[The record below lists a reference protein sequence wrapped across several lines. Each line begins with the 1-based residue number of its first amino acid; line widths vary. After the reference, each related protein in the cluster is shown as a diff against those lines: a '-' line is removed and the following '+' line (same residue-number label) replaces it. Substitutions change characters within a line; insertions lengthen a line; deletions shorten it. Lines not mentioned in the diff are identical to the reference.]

1 LKTIKL
7 KVAGLLVLSASILAA
22 GCAKSPEEQELR
34 KSGDKV
40 SIVLEGIIEPSQEA
54 KIVTQ
59 LTGRLKS
66 VTVKEG
72 SRVKRGQVLA
82 AFYGEEL
89 RQNYRRALMDYE
101 KAAHRNSVERVFT
114 QPSKESLA
122 NARERMLNTYE
133 LYHRDQASLAEVKG
147 AEEAYLSLQHAQ
159 QDWANAQRNES
170 AQAALGRGEAA
181 AEAQRARVDLEAASE
196 NYAKSSIRA
205 PMDGYVTNLKAFG
218 EQSVSQGDVLGSIM
232 NIDQVNLKGS
242 FSPGIYPYLKKG
254 MKVDVSCFTTPPYR
268 VNGTIQEIAPVVDS
282 ESKRMRLD
290 IPIANGKY
298 LLQPG
303 DKCVINIEVSQKEA
317 ADAGLPPGEKK
328 VIIRSE
334 MK

>member
-1 LKTIKL
+1 
-7 KVAGLLVLSASILAA
+7 VLAA

-59 LTGRLKS
+59 LSGRLKTVS
-66 VTVKEG
+66 VKDG
-72 SRVKRGQVLA
+72 SRVKRGQMLA
-82 AFYGEEL
+82 AFYSEEL
-89 RQNYRRALMDYE
+89 RQNYRKAQLEYERAVL
-101 KAAHRNSVERVFT
+101 HRSLEREFT

-122 NARERMLNTYE
+122 NARERMLSTFE

-147 AEEAYLSLQHAQ
+147 AEDAYLSLQHTQ
-159 QDWANAQRNES
+159 QDWANAKSYEAR
-170 AQAALGRGEAA
+170 QASLSRAEAA
-181 AEAQRARVDLEAASE
+181 KDAQRARVDVETARE
-196 NYAKSSIRA
+196 NYVKSRILA

-218 EQSVSQGDVLGSIM
+218 EQNVSQGEVLGSIM

-254 MKVDVSCFTTPPYR
+254 MQVDVSCFTTPPYQTK
-268 VNGTIQEIAPVVDS
+268 GTILDIVPVVDS
-282 ESKRMRLD
+282 ETKRMRLD
-290 IPIANGKY
+290 IPIANKKY

-303 DKCVINIEVSQKEA
+303 DKCVINFEVKQKEA
-317 ADAGLPPGEKK
+317 AAAGLPPDEKK
-328 VIIRSE
+328 VIIRSDI
-334 MK
+334 K